1 MPSVTVRALLFDFD
15 GVLWNSEAAGYQ
27 AWHET
32 FASFGEEFPL
42 EVFAA
47 YVGSLD
53 SPDPMDELERRLGRV
68 VDRDAAQVRRRAR
81 LTELIDALQPLPGVE
96 DYLREAKDRGLATA
110 IVSTNHVDWISEGLA
125 RMGIDDGWR
134 FVESADGDHERAKPL
149 PTLYLA
155 ALERLSL
162 RPHEA
167 VAIEDS
173 PNGIRA
179 AKDAGLFCLAV
190 PTEVTR
196 GMDLAAA
203 DLVVASLADLPLA
216 ALLRIAEDRAADHPS
231 QGNGVGD
238 RR

>member
-1 MPSVTVRALLFDFD
+1 MPRVTIRALLFDFD
-15 GVLWNSEAAGYQ
+15 GVLWNSEAIGYQ

-42 EVFAA
+42 EVFAT

-68 VDRDAAQVRRRAR
+68 VDRDAAQERRRAR
-81 LTELIDALQPLPGVE
+81 LTELENSLEPLPGVE
-96 DYLREAKDRGLATA
+96 DYLREARARGLATA
-110 IVSTNHVDWISEGLA
+110 IVSTNDADWISEGLA
-125 RMGIDDGWR
+125 LMGIDEDWR
-134 FVESADGDHERAKPL
+134 FVESADGDRARAKPL

-155 ALERLSL
+155 ALERLEL
-162 RPHEA
+162 RPDEA
-167 VAIEDS
+167 IAIEDS

-190 PTEVTR
+190 PTEITS

-216 ALLRIAEDRAADHPS
+216 ELIRLAEARGA
-231 QGNGVGD
+231 
-238 RR
+238 